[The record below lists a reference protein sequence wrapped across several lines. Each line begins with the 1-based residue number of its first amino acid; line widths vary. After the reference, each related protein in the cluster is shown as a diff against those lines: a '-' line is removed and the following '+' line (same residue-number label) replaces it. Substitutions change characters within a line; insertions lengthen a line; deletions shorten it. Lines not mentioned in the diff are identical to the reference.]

1 MTILRLST
9 LKLGLFTFFVSLLL
23 ACSTDNVNEP
33 TVLEKMRDKVKIERI
48 WKTSVGSGDDELM
61 LQLTPVINGELIYSL
76 DVNGLLTVLNRL
88 TGKKVWTRELEERV
102 SSGLE
107 IDSQRLFY
115 ATFQGELVCLDLQN
129 GNEIWRRQL
138 TSEAISAPASNDR
151 MVVVQTI
158 DGKLF
163 AFDTTEGIKRW
174 RYDSVGPILSLRG
187 TPSPLVSKKYTIT
200 SFANGEML
208 AFDNK
213 NGSPYWK
220 AIIGLPQGRTEL
232 ERLVDADGQAVVD
245 GERVYTVAY
254 QGNLV
259 ALNAATGGEVWS
271 KPVSS
276 YNGVAVGFSQVYVA
290 NADGEVIAFNKL
302 NSNETWRNEKLK
314 YRRIST
320 PTVVQNMIVVSDFE
334 GYLHFISQ
342 VNGEIVARKYPDS
355 DGVMGDVLVA
365 DDILYVYARSGDIVA
380 YRIFN

>member
-1 MTILRLST
+1 
-9 LKLGLFTFFVSLLL
+9 
-23 ACSTDNVNEP
+23 
-33 TVLEKMRDKVKIERI
+33 
-48 WKTSVGSGDDELM
+48 
-61 LQLTPVINGELIYSL
+61 
-76 DVNGLLTVLNRL
+76 
-88 TGKKVWTRELEERV
+88 
-102 SSGLE
+102 
-107 IDSQRLFY
+107 
-115 ATFQGELVCLDLQN
+115 
-129 GNEIWRRQL
+129 
-138 TSEAISAPASNDR
+138 
-151 MVVVQTI
+151 VQTI